1 MRYLGL
7 DLGTTS
13 LGVAISDKT
22 NTLVSPL
29 TLIKFKSED
38 YEDALKKLMDIIN
51 EKNITTVVL
60 GLPKNMDNTMGFAAK
75 RSLNFKDMLGKE
87 GIKVMLE
94 DERLTT
100 VEAINIMKN
109 NGVKKINEKNKTD
122 IYPSRDVCALI
133 YKFLKQNNGW
143 AYSIE
148 DLYFALD
155 QSVTYG
161 QLCFAL
167 DAFEQ
172 CGLVDC
178 TNNIEMKKVSGKAD
192 LENTKA
198 SIRNLTTQLMQTG
211 QAEETLRDFLEKD

>member
-29 TLIKFKSED
+29 TFIKFKSED

-75 RSLNFKDMLGKE
+75 RSLNFKDMLEKK
-87 GIKVMLE
+87 GIKVILE

-122 IYPSRDVCALI
+122 IVSAVLI
-133 YKFLKQNNGW
+133 LEGYLKRCNN
-143 AYSIE
+143 
-148 DLYFALD
+148 D
-155 QSVTYG
+155 
-161 QLCFAL
+161 
-167 DAFEQ
+167 
-172 CGLVDC
+172 
-178 TNNIEMKKVSGKAD
+178 K
-192 LENTKA
+192 
-198 SIRNLTTQLMQTG
+198 
-211 QAEETLRDFLEKD
+211 

>member
-38 YEDALKKLMDIIN
+38 DEDALKKLMDIIN

-87 GIKVMLE
+87 GIKVILE

-100 VEAINIMKN
+100 KIAENMLIDFDLSR
-109 NGVKKINEKNKTD
+109 KK
-122 IYPSRDVCALI
+122 R
-133 YKFLKQNNGW
+133 
-143 AYSIE
+143 
-148 DLYFALD
+148 
-155 QSVTYG
+155 
-161 QLCFAL
+161 
-167 DAFEQ
+167 
-172 CGLVDC
+172 
-178 TNNIEMKKVSGKAD
+178 KKVIDGVSAVIILQSYLDRK
-192 LENTKA
+192 E
-198 SIRNLTTQLMQTG
+198 R
-211 QAEETLRDFLEKD
+211 